1 MGLSETDRVCRE
13 MCFGLSMKKKK
24 STEPEIN
31 EKDDCY

>member
-1 MGLSETDRVCRE
+1 MGLSETDRVYQE
-13 MCFGLSMKKKK
+13 MCFGLSMKKK